1 MAKQKKPIKEVPK
14 TTSRYIH
21 PPEKKV
27 PGVRTPIDKRRAGE
41 HYDSVFHDDLNN
53 SLEDMSDYIHGR
65 FKDET

>member
-21 PPEKKV
+21 PPKKKA

-53 SLEDMSDYIHGR
+53 SLEDMVGYINGSVE
-65 FKDET
+65 DET